1 MPQLWVTDSLGGYMS
16 AKNLSKKL
24 RLAVQPLIKF
34 RQLCDA
40 KDASQQG
47 KHKGSTYH
55 WDVFSDVAAQGTT
68 LTETTTMPETQFVI
82 TQGTLTI
89 DEFGNSVP
97 YTGKLDDLSELPVTN
112 IINKVIKNDAKKAFD
127 IAAEAQF
134 SYTPLHICEDGSST
148 TAVNLMTASTN
159 TDTASV
165 EMGKGHVKA
174 IRDVMVERNIPPYM
188 GDDYIAI
195 SWPTTYRTFKNDLE
209 SIKQYTPEGFKMIL
223 NGEVGRYENIRFIEQ
238 TNIAKDGS
246 TYSDW
251 CYFMGDDTVAEAIAV
266 PEEIRGKIPGDYG
279 RSKGVAWYYLGGF
292 GLIHTAQLQAR
303 IIRWGSTV

>member
-1 MPQLWVTDSLGGYMS
+1 M
-16 AKNLSKKL
+16 
-24 RLAVQPLIKF
+24 
-34 RQLCDA
+34 
-40 KDASQQG
+40 
-47 KHKGSTYH
+47 
-55 WDVFSDVAAQGTT
+55 
-68 LTETTTMPETQFVI
+68 
-82 TQGTLTI
+82 
-89 DEFGNSVP
+89 P
-97 YTGKLDDLSELPVTN
+97 YTGKLDNLSELPVTN

-209 SIKQYTPEGFKMIL
+209 SIKQYTTEGFKMIL

-251 CYFMGDDTVAEAIAV
+251 CYFMGDDTVAEAVAV

>member
-1 MPQLWVTDSLGGYMS
+1 MPQLWVTNSLGGYMS

-34 RQLCDA
+34 RQLCDV
-40 KDASQQG
+40 KDATQQG
-47 KHKGSTYH
+47 KHKGQTYH
-55 WDVFSDVAAQGTT
+55 WDVFSDVATQGAT

-82 TQGTLTI
+82 TQGTLTVN
-89 DEFGNSVP
+89 EYGNSVP
-97 YTGKLDDLSELPVTN
+97 YTGKLDDLSELPVTT

-134 SYTPLHICEDGSST
+134 SYTPLHVCEDGSST
-148 TAVNLMTASTN
+148 TAINLMTASTN

-165 EMGKGHVKA
+165 ELGKGHVKA

-209 SIKQYTPEGFKMIL
+209 SIKQYTTEGFKMIL

-251 CYFMGDDTVAEAIAV
+251 CYFMGDDTVCEAIVV

-292 GLIHTAQLQAR
+292 GLVHTAQLQAR
-303 IIRWGSTV
+303 IVRWGSKA

>member
-165 EMGKGHVKA
+165 EMGKGHVKS

-209 SIKQYTPEGFKMIL
+209 SIKQYTTEGFKMIL

-251 CYFMGDDTVAEAIAV
+251 CYFMGDDTVAEAVAV